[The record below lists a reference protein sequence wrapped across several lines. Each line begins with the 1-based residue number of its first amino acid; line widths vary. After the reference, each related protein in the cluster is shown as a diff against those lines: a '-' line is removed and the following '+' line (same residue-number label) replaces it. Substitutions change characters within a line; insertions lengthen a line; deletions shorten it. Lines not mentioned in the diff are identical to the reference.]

1 VLPRDALVALL
12 HGSGGSAG
20 GRSIDAR
27 VARLR
32 RTLAPC
38 DGAGEF
44 IKTLRGGGYLFQA
57 QVTARGGL
65 AAA

>member
-1 VLPRDALVALL
+1 MALL
-12 HGSGGSAG
+12 HGDGSTAG

-32 RTLAPC
+32 RTLSTC
-38 DGAGEF
+38 DGAGDM

-57 QVTARGGL
+57 HVTARAGMV
-65 AAA
+65 A

>member
-1 VLPRDALVALL
+1 MALL
-12 HGSGGSAG
+12 HGDGSATG

-32 RTLAPC
+32 RTLSAR
-38 DGAGEF
+38 DGAGDL

-57 QVTARGGL
+57 QVSARLGL